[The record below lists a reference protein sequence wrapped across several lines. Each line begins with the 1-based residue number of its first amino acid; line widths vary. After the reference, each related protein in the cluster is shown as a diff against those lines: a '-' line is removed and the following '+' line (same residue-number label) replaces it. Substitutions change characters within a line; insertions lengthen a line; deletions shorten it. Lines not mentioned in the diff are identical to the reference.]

1 MAAQMD
7 TNKVPLLL
15 VDCNKSKSEIESE
28 IKDLKPEELTSK
40 VNTNVTSIVLNKL
53 KMFNVLFAM
62 QTCRMLVCR
71 QSKKSVY
78 CRQIG
83 RN

>member
-40 VNTNVTSIVLNKL
+40 VNINVTSIVLNKL
-53 KMFNVLFAM
+53 KM
-62 QTCRMLVCR
+62 
-71 QSKKSVY
+71 
-78 CRQIG
+78 
-83 RN
+83 

>member
-1 MAAQMD
+1 MTNFIGQQLAMAAQMD

-40 VNTNVTSIVLNKL
+40 VRNLIELLHLPSIL
-53 KMFNVLFAM
+53 KP
-62 QTCRMLVCR
+62 
-71 QSKKSVY
+71 
-78 CRQIG
+78 
-83 RN
+83 

>member
-40 VNTNVTSIVLNKL
+40 VNIA
-53 KMFNVLFAM
+53 FI
-62 QTCRMLVCR
+62 LVC
-71 QSKKSVY
+71 QL
-78 CRQIG
+78 IEI
-83 RN
+83 

>member
-1 MAAQMD
+1 MTNFIGQQLAMAAQMD

-40 VNTNVTSIVLNKL
+40 V
-53 KMFNVLFAM
+53 
-62 QTCRMLVCR
+62 
-71 QSKKSVY
+71 
-78 CRQIG
+78 

>member
-15 VDCNKSKSEIESE
+15 QDCNKTKTEIENE

-40 VNTNVTSIVLNKL
+40 VSNFISLNLLCLQK
-53 KMFNVLFAM
+53 
-62 QTCRMLVCR
+62 
-71 QSKKSVY
+71 SK
-78 CRQIG
+78 INAG
-83 RN
+83 